1 MGGNTTRRGPS
12 TENLCLPSD
21 GAMLNH
27 KWGVN
32 AKHALYRDDG
42 RWYHVLEKFPGAL
55 FDSHGYVF
63 FKPKAIF

>member
-1 MGGNTTRRGPS
+1 
-12 TENLCLPSD
+12 
-21 GAMLNH
+21 MLNH